1 MTSLFIVTGASRGL
15 GRAMAEQLFAP
26 DTLVLALARTINSD
40 LERSA
45 RAAGARCEQWTQ
57 DLADGARAAARL
69 ESWLQQQRAEDFAR
83 ATLINNAGL
92 MHRVGPIDRTTFDDL
107 AAVLRVDL
115 EAPLLLTQAFLR
127 ATRDW
132 HAERRVLNISSGAGR
147 TAFAAW
153 AGYCAAKAGLD
164 HASRVIALDE
174 ARLANPARIVSLAPG
189 VIDTQMQTDLRAAD
203 PRGFPDQQRFIDF
216 HARSELAS
224 PAEAARRVLTYLAR
238 PDFGSTVV
246 ADVRNA

>member
-15 GRAMAEQLFAP
+15 GRAIAEQLFAP
-26 DTLVLALARTINSD
+26 DTLVLALARTITPD
-40 LERSA
+40 LEAAA
-45 RAAGARCEQWTQ
+45 RKAKARCEQWSQ
-57 DLADGARAAARL
+57 DLADGAAAAARL
-69 ESWLQQQRAEDFAR
+69 ESWLQQLPAADFTS

-92 MHRVGPIDRTTFDDL
+92 MHRVGPIDGTTFADL
-107 AAVLRVDL
+107 TAVLRVDL

-127 ATRDW
+127 ATRGW
-132 HAERRVLNISSGAGR
+132 RAERRVLNISSGAGH

-174 ARLANPARIVSLAPG
+174 ARQSNPARIVSLAPG
-189 VIDTQMQTDLRAAD
+189 VIDTFMQAELRAAD
-203 PRGFPDQQRFIDF
+203 PSGFPDQQRFIDL

-224 PAEAARRVLTYLAR
+224 PADAARRVLAYLAR
-238 PDFGSTVV
+238 KGFGSNVV
-246 ADVRNA
+246 ADVRDA